1 MELKVRSLLTA
12 LALALLLA
20 GAQAQPVVPG
30 ATTSIYASVP
40 QPITLGFAPDG
51 TLCVGYN
58 PDDTFNAYKIHRV
71 GPGGSPVTPFGKAGI
86 VDPDTVLVDVVG
98 TVSGTPGS
106 VIVGGYVDAR
116 AARFPPSRPAAR
128 SARCSG
134 RPPTTGIRARSSS
147 IRRGASSSRT
157 DRAPRPWSPK
167 ARPSPAPAACFRRTC
182 PSALTRG
189 NPFGCELLTDLET

>member
-1 MELKVRSLLTA
+1 MELKVRSLLAA

-51 TLCVGYN
+51 TLYVGYN

-71 GPGGSPVTPFGKAGI
+71 GPGGSPVTPFGNAGI
-86 VDPDTVLVDVVG
+86 VDPDALIVDVAG

-106 VIVGGYVDAR
+106 VIVGGYVDV
-116 AARFPPSRPAAR
+116 
-128 SARCSG
+128 
-134 RPPTTGIRARSSS
+134 
-147 IRRGASSSRT
+147 
-157 DRAPRPWSPK
+157 
-167 ARPSPAPAACFRRTC
+167 
-182 PSALTRG
+182 TRG
-189 NPFGCELLTDLET
+189 KISKIASDGTVSTRPLTT